1 MVKNVIKGSF
11 LFFLFQKFRIE
22 VEAEGLDRDPLIFEL
37 KMGKLWEKSG

>member
-1 MVKNVIKGSF
+1 MSLHTYVSRTQGEY
-11 LFFLFQKFRIE
+11 FFFRIE